1 MLVVKMA
8 NVERKV
14 LMSLKKKKKK
24 YRVGR
29 CIREREKSRLLIK

>member
-14 LMSLKKKKKK
+14 LMSQKKK

-29 CIREREKSRLLIK
+29 RIREREKSRLLIK

>member
-14 LMSLKKKKKK
+14 LMSQKKKKNTESGVV
-24 YRVGR
+24 YANARNR
-29 CIREREKSRLLIK
+29 DF